1 MPLKLILKI
10 LFLSCT
16 ASSVWGQDPYELVF
30 PDSINW
36 RQFKENQEI
45 AFALTNTTPGIPV
58 QYSVEAPADL
68 NFQFD
73 SLGHFCW
80 KPTFDLVDRVEGSKD
95 FNFIFQADWQDGNR
109 YRKTIT
115 FTVYH
120 VNRPPVVEEIPVFY
134 VRQSSQNTYQIP
146 TKHVFDPDGDP
157 LVAIPVVSQ
166 MPEGA
171 NLSSLGLFTWNTSR
185 SQFNS
190 LRNKPLT
197 IEFIVQDQPHKA
209 ETMGSL
215 KIAQTQ
221 LDLPPEIIT
230 VPGDSLYILK
240 EDETINVKLYI
251 SDPNG
256 DDNVRDVGFVASDFR
271 IAKNLLKE
279 NTPVQY
285 EFTWTP
291 GYDFVDD
298 VQKTL
303 PTDVIFY
310 ALDNSN
316 NRVEKKIKITVLD
329 AENLAKKDAHLYDK
343 YKSIISDGAMLI
355 NQLDDNQKKLNSDY
369 KKAKKGKKNRSIL
382 NASLGAATGFSP
394 IVLEADQAKIVSGVG
409 GTTVLTLG
417 TLEATEV
424 IGRSKENI
432 LEKIKIG
439 IDIRNKVQASG
450 DEFSRKYTLKSAR
463 RSNDFDKD
471 IEKLRTTIHD
481 QRIVLLELEAYRK
494 NAEALSDKQIKKVF
508 VDFAVEED

>member
-1 MPLKLILKI
+1 MKPILKI
-10 LFLSCT
+10 ILLNCIVFT
-16 ASSVWGQDPYELVF
+16 AWGQDPYELVF
-30 PDSINW
+30 PDSMNW

-45 AFALTNTTPGIPV
+45 AFQLKNTSPEIPV
-58 QYSVEAPADL
+58 QYSVEGPENL
-68 NFQFD
+68 NYQFD
-73 SLGHFCW
+73 SLGLFCW
-80 KPTFDLVDRVEGSKD
+80 KPNFDLVDRVEEKKD
-95 FNFIFQADWQDGNR
+95 FNFIFQADWEDGNR
-109 YRKTIT
+109 FRKTIT

-120 VNRPPVVEEIPVFY
+120 INRPPIIEELPIFY
-134 VRQSSQNTYQIP
+134 VKQSAQNTYQIP
-146 TKHVFDPDGDP
+146 TKHVYDPDGDP
-157 LVAIPVVSQ
+157 IVAIPVVST

-171 NLSSLGLFTWNTSR
+171 NLSSLGVLTWNTSR

-190 LRNKPLT
+190 LRNNSMA
-197 IEFIVQDQPHKA
+197 IEFIVQDQPFKA
-209 ETMGSL
+209 ETKGTI
-215 KIAQTQ
+215 KIARTQ

-230 VPGDSLYILK
+230 VPGDSLYAVK
-240 EDETINVKLYI
+240 EDETINIKLYI

-256 DDNVRDVGFVASDFR
+256 DENVRDVGFVSSDFR
-271 IAKNLLKE
+271 VSKKLLKE
-279 NTPVQY
+279 NTPVQF

-303 PTDVIFY
+303 PTDIIFY
-310 ALDNSN
+310 TLDNSN

-329 AENLAKKDAHLYDK
+329 AENMAKKDAHLYDK
-343 YKSIISDGAMLI
+343 YRAMLSDGAHLV

-394 IVLEADQAKIVSGVG
+394 IILEADQAKIVSGVG

-450 DEFSRKYTLKSAR
+450 DEFARKYTLKSAR

-494 NAEALSDKQIKKVF
+494 NSEALNDKQIKKVF
-508 VDFAVEED
+508 VDFTAYED

>member
-1 MPLKLILKI
+1 MKPILRI
-10 LFLSCT
+10 LLLNCIVFAAC
-16 ASSVWGQDPYELVF
+16 AQDPYELIF
-30 PDSINW
+30 SDSINW
-36 RQFKENQEI
+36 SQFKENQEI
-45 AFALTNTTPGIPV
+45 AFQLANTTPAIPV
-58 QYSVEAPADL
+58 QYSVEGPADL
-68 NFQFD
+68 KYQFD

-80 KPTFDLVDRVEGSKD
+80 KPSFDLVDRLEGYKD
-95 FNFIFQADWQDGNR
+95 FKFIFQADWNDGNR
-109 YRKTIT
+109 YRKTVTLTIH
-115 FTVYH
+115 H
-120 VNRPPVVEEIPVFY
+120 VNRPPIIEELPIFY
-134 VRQSSQNTYQIP
+134 VKQSSQNTYQVP
-146 TKHVFDPDGDP
+146 PKHVYDPDGDP
-157 LVAIPVVSQ
+157 IVAIPIVSQ
-166 MPEGA
+166 MPEGS

-185 SQFNS
+185 SQFNA
-190 LRNKPLT
+190 LRNKPIQ
-197 IEFIVQDQPHKA
+197 IEFLVQDQPHKA
-209 ETMGSL
+209 ETKGAL
-215 KIAQTQ
+215 KVAQTQ

-230 VPGDSLYILK
+230 VPGDSLYIIK
-240 EDETINVKLYI
+240 EDETINIKLYI

-285 EFTWTP
+285 EFTWIP

-303 PTDVIFY
+303 PTDIIFY
-310 ALDNSN
+310 TLDNSN
-316 NRVEKKIKITVLD
+316 NRVEKKIKVTVLD
-329 AENLAKKDAHLYDK
+329 AENMAKKDAHLYNK
-343 YKSIISDGAMLI
+343 YRAMLSDGALLI
-355 NQLDDNQKKLNSDY
+355 NQLDDNQKELNSDY

-394 IVLEADQAKIVSGVG
+394 LVLETDQAKIVSGVG

-450 DEFSRKYTLKSAR
+450 DEFARKYTLKSAR
-463 RSNDFDKD
+463 HHADFDKD

-494 NAEALSDKQIKKVF
+494 NSESLTDKQIKKVF
-508 VDFAVEED
+508 VHFAVNEE